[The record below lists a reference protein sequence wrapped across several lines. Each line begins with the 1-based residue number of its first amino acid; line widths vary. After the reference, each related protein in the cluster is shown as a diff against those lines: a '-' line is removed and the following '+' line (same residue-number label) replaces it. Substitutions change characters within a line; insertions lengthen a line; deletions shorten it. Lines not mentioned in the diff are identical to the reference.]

1 MGAGIPPGFLS
12 LATMTVLGCGVFA
25 IAASVFGWLAFR
37 VPLGPEG
44 VPTNEDDE
52 DLKRL
57 YLQICLYICIIEVP
71 VALLLMLGF
80 ASTVRSDFVRAY
92 LDLNSMEGIEADR
105 KRRHAFSIHS
115 WSLTNDLSQAAPLP
129 IAQS

>member
-1 MGAGIPPGFLS
+1 MA
-12 LATMTVLGCGVFA
+12 VLGCGVAA
-25 IAASVFGWLAFR
+25 IVASVFGWLAFR

-52 DLKRL
+52 DQKRL

-92 LDLNSMEGIEADR
+92 LDLEGREGIEADR
-105 KRRHAFSIHS
+105 KNATLS
-115 WSLTNDLSQAAPLP
+115 WALTNDLSQAAPLP